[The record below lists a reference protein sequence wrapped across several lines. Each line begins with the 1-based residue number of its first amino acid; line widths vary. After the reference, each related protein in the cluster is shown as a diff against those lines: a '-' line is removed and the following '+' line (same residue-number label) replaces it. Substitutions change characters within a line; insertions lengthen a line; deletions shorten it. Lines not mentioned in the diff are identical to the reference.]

1 MIRNIGFMHHRR
13 KKTISDI
20 VENKIIENNSVSLE
34 EILSEETLIDELQNK
49 NPNLLKYLT
58 KEKTKQII
66 YYIIKEPPTD
76 APHDRGHKY
85 PWVCTQL
92 LTVENSPILK
102 YLYKTNKELSEENKE
117 NNDKMD
123 LENNERNNDNK
134 IELLDYLLTFL
145 KTDKEPNYVL
155 CGYFA
160 SIIKALLQ
168 AQPTIIINYFYKEK
182 KECIKQL
189 INYSYRESIAE
200 ILNKI
205 FQYDISVEEFNIEEI
220 DLFRMEM
227 LEELFCTLDINM
239 NNEKLDSIATL
250 IKNLSTEENLF
261 TDLLNNKIIIHNLIT
276 KPLKDINLLISDK
289 SKEIE
294 IINKRR
300 NFIIIID
307 IIINW
312 IKSINTFEIDIPS
325 TTDESEDDN
334 KDDNININNNF
345 SHTLL
350 SYELFNILLNL
361 IKINFN
367 KHEDNNSN
375 ETKVLQCFDEK
386 KLVPLGLFRVKI
398 VELLGCLFS
407 YFKNIPNLYDKIL
420 IESEF
425 FENAIDYLFEYE
437 LNNIYQESLL
447 FLFKKYLDYSEYH
460 PLLSEFLFTKVNLTE
475 IIISKIKL
483 CLPKK
488 DPDSNIKKD
497 SFTYSSGN
505 TTNRG
510 YIAFLISL
518 AYKINTIIGGDPLRI
533 NDTLSREGSISFIN
547 RAQPFVPKEEITKF
561 YGMEEN
567 ELYEDVSNDS
577 GNKKNS
583 KLNCS
588 VKCMEKYLNDNWNE
602 FFYEYISD
610 KINLYETQLY
620 KDDHNRDSLFRNP
633 FILEEDDEKVESRL
647 NNFGL
652 SEDQDFLAGK
662 NKKPDFNKILYG
674 DTDIDINNN
683 NRFKMSMRLP
693 RSNNNANISTEK
705 KRNSLGDKPKQVVVD
720 EIDNFDNNN
729 EEEKDDKIYNEENE
743 EKEEENPLDAFNKN
757 KNEDKDKEDDDDP
770 FSNFQKK
777 EDNRKISLISFRKKK
792 KEEKIENQDDN
803 NNNDNDILMENND
816 NDKDEEENPLDKL
829 RNSTLP
835 TKEEKMDIENNN
847 DNLYDNNED
856 EDVFKNIK
864 KQENKLDNNNND
876 DLYDNNEDEDVFKNI
891 KKQENKPN
899 TINNDDLYD
908 NNEDE
913 DAFKNIKKEE
923 NKLDNNNDN
932 LYDDNEDEDV
942 LKNIKKEENKLDT
955 INNDDLY
962 EDNEEEDALKN
973 IKKEENKLDNN
984 NNGNSKD
991 KLDEDNLYEEEEE
1004 ENPLDKLKKENN
1016 DKNNNEQINNN
1027 EKQDKNEEEGPFS
1040 KFQKEKNENINK
1052 NNLDKINNGDKAKED
1067 KADKEEEDEKENP
1080 LDKFNR
1086 ENQNKIKNDNE
1097 KKETTEETKGENIDD
1112 LLYETKEGA
1121 DDKENEVEAEEKK

>member
-20 VENKIIENNSVSLE
+20 VENKIIENNSISLE
-34 EILSEETLIDELQNK
+34 EILSEETLIDEFQNK
-49 NPNLLKYLT
+49 SPNLLKYLT

-66 YYIIKEPPTD
+66 YYIIEEPSDD

-102 YLYKTNKELSEENKE
+102 YLYKTNKELSEEDKE
-117 NNDKMD
+117 STDKMD

-168 AQPTIIINYFYKEK
+168 AEPTIIINYFYKEK

-205 FQYDISVEEFNIEEI
+205 FQYDINVEEFNIEEI

-294 IINKRR
+294 IIKKRR

-312 IKSINTFEIDIPS
+312 IKSINTLEIDIPS

-334 KDDNININNNF
+334 KNDNININNNF

-367 KHEDNNSN
+367 KHEDNNNN

-425 FENAIDYLFEYE
+425 FENAINYLFEYE
-437 LNNIYQESLL
+437 FNNIYQESLL

-460 PLLSEFLFTKVNLTE
+460 PLLSELLFTKVNLTE

-483 CLPKK
+483 CLPKQ

-510 YIAFLISL
+510 YISFLISL
-518 AYKINTIIGGDPLRI
+518 AYKINTIIGGDPMRI

-577 GNKKNS
+577 GNKKS

-610 KINLYETQLY
+610 KIKLYETQLY
-620 KDDHNRDSLFRNP
+620 KDDNNRDSLFRNP

-647 NNFGL
+647 NNFGIG
-652 SEDQDFLAGK
+652 EDQDFLAGK

-674 DTDIDINNN
+674 DADIDINNN

-693 RSNNNANISTEK
+693 RSNNNANLNTEK
-705 KRNSLGDKPKQVVVD
+705 KRNSLGDKPKQVIVD
-720 EIDNFDNNN
+720 EIDNFVNNN
-729 EEEKDDKIYNEENE
+729 EEEKDDKINNEENE

-757 KNEDKDKEDDDDP
+757 KNEVKDKEDNDDP
-770 FSNFQKK
+770 FANFQKK
-777 EDNRKISLISFRKKK
+777 DDNRKISLISFRKKK

-803 NNNDNDILMENND
+803 NDNDNDILMENN
-816 NDKDEEENPLDKL
+816 NNEQNEEENPLDKL
-829 RNSTLP
+829 RNRILP
-835 TKEEKMDIENNN
+835 TKEEKMDIEKNS

-864 KQENKLDNNNND
+864 KE
-876 DLYDNNEDEDVFKNI
+876 
-891 KKQENKPN
+891 ENKPDN
-899 TINNDDLYD
+899 NNNDDLYD

-923 NKLDNNNDN
+923 NKPDTNNNDD
-932 LYDDNEDEDV
+932 LYDNNEDEDV
-942 LKNIKKEENKLDT
+942 FKNIKKEENKPD
-955 INNDDLY
+955 INNNDDLY
-962 EDNEEEDALKN
+962 DDNEEEDAFKN

-984 NNGNSKD
+984 KSNSKD
-991 KLDEDNLYEEEEE
+991 KLNEDNLYEEEEE

-1016 DKNNNEQINNN
+1016 DKNNNKEINVN
-1027 EKQDKNEEEGPFS
+1027 EKENGNEEEDPFS
-1040 KFQKEKNENINK
+1040 KFKKEKNENINE
-1052 NNLDKINNGDKAKED
+1052 NNLDKINNENISKED
-1067 KADKEEEDEKENP
+1067 KTEKGEEDEEENP

-1086 ENQNKIKNDNE
+1086 ENQNKIKNDKE
-1097 KKETTEETKGENIDD
+1097 KKEKTEEKKEENIDD
-1112 LLYETKEGA
+1112 LLYETKEG
-1121 DDKENEVEAEEKK
+1121 DDGKEIEVDTEEKK